1 MYLENVIILIFIK
14 IGLLY
19 GAGDH
24 VAMQMVLI
32 KLSSCLVHWVACCKV
47 FTSFFQSF

>member
-1 MYLENVIILIFIK
+1 MNLENIIILIFIK

-24 VAMQMVLI
+24 VVMQMVLYQTEF
-32 KLSSCLVHWVACCKV
+32 LSGALGGLL
-47 FTSFFQSF
+47 